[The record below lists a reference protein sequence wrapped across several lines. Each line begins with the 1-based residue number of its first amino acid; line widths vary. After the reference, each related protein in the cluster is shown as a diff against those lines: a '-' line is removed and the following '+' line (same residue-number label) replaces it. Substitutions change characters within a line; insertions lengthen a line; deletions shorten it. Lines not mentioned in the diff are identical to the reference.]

1 MLTAFLR
8 LNICSLF
15 RYFSHDNKRRSHVR
29 GRICCVRV
37 VMSLALD
44 VNIRTVS
51 EVEYELSVCFHMCGW
66 TLRIFSKREAE
77 MCRNQI
83 DLVGVTDQELACAM

>member
-1 MLTAFLR
+1 VL
-8 LNICSLF
+8 CDSC
-15 RYFSHDNKRRSHVR
+15 HV
-29 GRICCVRV
+29 
-37 VMSLALD
+37 SLALD

-77 MCRNQI
+77 MCRNQV

>member
-1 MLTAFLR
+1 VFCDSCL
-8 LNICSLF
+8 
-15 RYFSHDNKRRSHVR
+15 V
-29 GRICCVRV
+29 
-37 VMSLALD
+37 SLALD
-44 VNIRTVS
+44 VNIRTAS
-51 EVEYELSVCFHMCGW
+51 EVEYELPVYFDLCGW